1 MSYESH
7 GVPPAISN
15 HTASDKLQVD
25 FHVIL
30 AEDREIFQV
39 QSYPRATLQL
49 LWNPLY
55 PSPSQGGDGGASS
68 ESHAWRSDAAIVS
81 DSSSFAY
88 LECGVGAMKTDTFKD
103 YISISCSSL
112 PSSCDH
118 CSMVCR
124 RNHPSKLPP
133 GHAPPTDADQT
144 RHQTLIMLARI
155 IFFAAVSA
163 ATLAVILLPLLS
175 SVPRKSEKRQT
186 GPWLALSLYVHSPS
200 RGRPHQ
206 QAGLHGHSAFVFHHD
221 LREGPE
227 NTSRVIGGARGIVLL
242 PGRQFELFAFNIVH
256 LALDTAA
263 YSGSLSVE
271 ARRVGRR
278 GREELAVVGGTG
290 SFAFARGHAAFSV
303 TKERRQ
309 SDADAIYRLDLR
321 LMLPEEPPTIPG

>member
-55 PSPSQGGDGGASS
+55 SSPSQGGDGGASS

-88 LECGVGAMKTDTFKD
+88 LECGVGVMKTDAFKD

-133 GHAPPTDADQT
+133 GHAPPTDADQVWDSRVT
-144 RHQTLIMLARI
+144 CKLLEVSCQIWMHSLSKFGGSMHVSNPTLNGPM
-155 IFFAAVSA
+155 
-163 ATLAVILLPLLS
+163 VIKTTIDLLPPYTEFFNPQNGS
-175 SVPRKSEKRQT
+175 
-186 GPWLALSLYVHSPS
+186 
-200 RGRPHQ
+200 GRHVGDMYN
-206 QAGLHGHSAFVFHHD
+206 GLGFG
-221 LREGPE
+221 EW
-227 NTSRVIGGARGIVLL
+227 I
-242 PGRQFELFAFNIVH
+242 
-256 LALDTAA
+256 
-263 YSGSLSVE
+263 
-271 ARRVGRR
+271 
-278 GREELAVVGGTG
+278 
-290 SFAFARGHAAFSV
+290 HA
-303 TKERRQ
+303 
-309 SDADAIYRLDLR
+309 
-321 LMLPEEPPTIPG
+321 